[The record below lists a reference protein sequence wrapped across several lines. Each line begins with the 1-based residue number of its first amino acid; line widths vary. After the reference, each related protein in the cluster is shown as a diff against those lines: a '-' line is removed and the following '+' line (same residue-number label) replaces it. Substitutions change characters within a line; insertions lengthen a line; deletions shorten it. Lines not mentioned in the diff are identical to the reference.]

1 MVFIENLLFSVK
13 RKFWFEEI
21 DFSDIEFE
29 MGFRVVGIRLEFVCR
44 EFWWVGRLFGFRF
57 LLGRIG

>member
-1 MVFIENLLFSVK
+1 MVK

-44 EFWWVGRLFGFRF
+44 EFWRVGRLFGFRF